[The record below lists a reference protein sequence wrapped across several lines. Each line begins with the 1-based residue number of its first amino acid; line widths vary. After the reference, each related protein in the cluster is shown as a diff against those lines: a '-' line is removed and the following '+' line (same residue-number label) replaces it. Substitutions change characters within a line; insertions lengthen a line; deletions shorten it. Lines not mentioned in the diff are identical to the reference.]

1 MSTDLNQYYLQQ
13 MGIQVW
19 IERPVN
25 SVLIKLS
32 ELERRVSSC
41 VDCGWLQNP
50 AKSVFGRGNSSA
62 KLMIIGDA
70 PGVVDEQEGKP
81 FAGRTGAFLN
91 RMLSSIGLTEED
103 VYMTNVLKCRQ
114 SSDSSLDQKEEINL
128 CHRHLGEQI
137 ALIDP
142 DIILI
147 LGSLAGQLILKTG
160 ESLKMLRGKPHHYGE
175 IPCVPSFHPDYL
187 LQNPRD
193 KKDAYNDWLDVK
205 RMLSAK

>member
-13 MGIQVW
+13 MGVQVW

-41 VDCGWLQNP
+41 VDCGWHQNP
-50 AKSVFGRGNSSA
+50 VKSVFGRGNTSA

-70 PGVVDEQEGKP
+70 PGVADEQEGKP

-91 RMLSSIGLTEED
+91 RMLSSIGLAEENA
-103 VYMTNVLKCRQ
+103 YMTNALKFR
-114 SSDSSLDQKEEINL
+114 SNIDGQKEESNI

-137 ALIDP
+137 ALITP
-142 DIILI
+142 DIIVM

-160 ESLKMLRGKPHHYGE
+160 ESLKTLRGQPYHYGE
-175 IPCVPSFHPDYL
+175 IPCVVSFHPNHL

-193 KKDAYNDWLDVK
+193 KKEAYNDWLIVK
-205 RMLSAK
+205 KMLSAK